1 MYSPTFPILW
11 REEEEKWRQDGLLLG
26 VSVNPLTQKIMRLR
40 SKSNHL
46 ANIRTFILLYA
57 LSLARLLAFQ
67 VTKVLQHGPVIHR
80 APLLA
85 PIDVSGEAIARSS
98 PEVTKILFAK
108 TTEVDCRLVAL
119 YAVATVHATS
129 FSFMRH
135 RDVTPTVRRIMW
147 VDPF

>member
-26 VSVNPLTQKIMRLR
+26 VLVNPLRKKITSFG
-40 SKSNHL
+40 SKSNQL
-46 ANIRTFILLYA
+46 ANIRTIILCYA

-85 PIDVSGEAIARSS
+85 PIDVSGEAIAISS
-98 PEVTKILFAK
+98 PEVTKILFA
-108 TTEVDCRLVAL
+108 
-119 YAVATVHATS
+119 
-129 FSFMRH
+129 
-135 RDVTPTVRRIMW
+135 
-147 VDPF
+147 